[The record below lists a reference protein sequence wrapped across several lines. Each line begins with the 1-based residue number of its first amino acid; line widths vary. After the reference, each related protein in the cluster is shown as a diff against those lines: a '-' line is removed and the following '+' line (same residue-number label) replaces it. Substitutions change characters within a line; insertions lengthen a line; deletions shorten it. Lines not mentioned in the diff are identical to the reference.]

1 MSLVSPTTTGR
12 RRLAALADRDVDVVQ
27 LHSVFTPP
35 NALLARRLRVP
46 YVISPHGGYAPAS
59 LARSTRRKTAYKYLL
74 ERPMLRRAALRVAL
88 TDVEARDLDA
98 FGAGRP
104 VAVIPNGVIPAPR
117 DLDGAAFRRELGL
130 GPTDRLL
137 LFVGRLDILHKGL
150 DVLLDGVAEASA
162 WRLAVVGP
170 DVRGGRAWLLARAEA
185 LGMLSRLA
193 VVGPR
198 QGRALHEAF
207 AAADCFALTSRWEGL
222 PIALLE
228 ALSHGVPAVVSPAVD
243 RLVAVS
249 QAGAGWSVRASELGP
264 ALRRL
269 DDAELARRAAGTRPG
284 RPLRLDRHRRPLR
297 GRLCG
302 ADGDAARSAS
312 PLRLSVEPGR
322 QGLHLRPQP
331 RLLLGR
337 QALPP
342 PLDGL
347 LAGSTNGIGPGVGLQ
362 LGGAAGV
369 PAHPTPDVLGVAEP
383 ESPVEAG
390 EAANR
395 VESQILVPDDDPVG
409 MGAPVLEEDGVD
421 HPPQ

>member
-1 MSLVSPTTTGR
+1 MRIAQVVPAGAHPYSGVPAVIAHLSAHLADRGHHVEVWLLRPWSEEEQAVHAAALRDAGVSLVSPTTTGR

-269 DDAELARRAAGTRPG
+269 DDAELARRAAGTRA
-284 RPLRLDRHRRPLR
+284 L
-297 GRLCG
+297 
-302 ADGDAARSAS
+302 AARYDWTA
-312 PLRLSVEPGR
+312 
-322 QGLHLRPQP
+322 
-331 RLLLGR
+331 
-337 QALPP
+337 
-342 PLDGL
+342 
-347 LAGSTNGIGPGVGLQ
+347 I
-362 LGGAAGV
+362 AARY
-369 PAHPTPDVLGVAEP
+369 
-383 ESPVEAG
+383 
-390 EAANR
+390 EAAYAGLTGTR
-395 VESQILVPDDDPVG
+395 RARRHHSDS
-409 MGAPVLEEDGVD
+409 A
-421 HPPQ
+421 

>member
-1 MSLVSPTTTGR
+1 MRIAQVVPAGAHPYSGVPAVIAHLSAHLAHRGHHVEVWLLRPWNEEEQAVHAAALRDAGVSLVSPASTGR
-12 RRLAALADRDVDVVQ
+12 RRLATLADRDVDVVQ

-35 NALLARRLRVP
+35 NALLARQLRVP

-59 LARSTRRKTAYKYLL
+59 LARSARRKTAYKYLL

-150 DVLLDGVAEASA
+150 DVLLDGVAGAPA

-228 ALSHGVPAVVSPAVD
+228 ALAHGVPAVVSPAVD
-243 RLVAVS
+243 RLVGVA
-249 QAGAGWSVRASELGP
+249 QAGAGWSVRESELGS
-264 ALRRL
+264 ALRRF
-269 DDAELARRAAGTRPG
+269 DGDERARRAAATRA
-284 RPLRLDRHRRPLR
+284 L
-297 GRLCG
+297 
-302 ADGDAARSAS
+302 AARYDWAAIAA
-312 PLRLSVEPGR
+312 RYE
-322 QGLHLRPQP
+322 
-331 RLLLGR
+331 
-337 QALPP
+337 A
-342 PLDGL
+342 
-347 LAGSTNGIGPGVGLQ
+347 TF
-362 LGGAAGV
+362 AGV
-369 PAHPTPDVLGVAEP
+369 IGTQLP
-383 ESPVEAG
+383 S
-390 EAANR
+390 R
-395 VESQILVPDDDPVG
+395 
-409 MGAPVLEEDGVD
+409 D
-421 HPPQ
+421 HHSDSA

>member
-1 MSLVSPTTTGR
+1 MRIAQVVPAGAHPYSGVPAVIAHLSAHLADRGHRVEVWLLRPWNEEEQAVHAAALRDAGVSLVSPTTTGR

-150 DVLLDGVAEASA
+150 DVLLDGVARASA

-198 QGRALHEAF
+198 QGRPP
-207 AAADCFALTSRWEGL
+207 R
-222 PIALLE
+222 
-228 ALSHGVPAVVSPAVD
+228 GV
-243 RLVAVS
+243 R
-249 QAGAGWSVRASELGP
+249 R
-264 ALRRL
+264 RRL
-269 DDAELARRAAGTRPG
+269 
-284 RPLRLDRHRRPLR
+284 
-297 GRLCG
+297 
-302 ADGDAARSAS
+302 
-312 PLRLSVEPGR
+312 
-322 QGLHLRPQP
+322 LRPD
-331 RLLLGR
+331 
-337 QALPP
+337 LPM
-342 PLDGL
+342 
-347 LAGSTNGIGPGVGLQ
+347 
-362 LGGAAGV
+362 GGAAHRLARGAV
-369 PAHPTPDVLGVAEP
+369 PRRPGGGEP
-383 ESPVEAG
+383 G
-390 EAANR
+390 
-395 VESQILVPDDDPVG
+395 G
-409 MGAPVLEEDGVD
+409 
-421 HPPQ
+421 

>member
-1 MSLVSPTTTGR
+1 MRPRCATPACRWSPPPRPGGGGWPRWPTATWTSSSCTACSPAER
-12 RRLAALADRDVDVVQ
+12 AAG
-27 LHSVFTPP
+27 
-35 NALLARRLRVP
+35 RRLRVP

-269 DDAELARRAAGTRPG
+269 DDAELARRAAGTRA
-284 RPLRLDRHRRPLR
+284 L
-297 GRLCG
+297 
-302 ADGDAARSAS
+302 AARYDWTA
-312 PLRLSVEPGR
+312 
-322 QGLHLRPQP
+322 
-331 RLLLGR
+331 
-337 QALPP
+337 
-342 PLDGL
+342 
-347 LAGSTNGIGPGVGLQ
+347 I
-362 LGGAAGV
+362 AARY
-369 PAHPTPDVLGVAEP
+369 
-383 ESPVEAG
+383 
-390 EAANR
+390 EAAYAGLTGTR
-395 VESQILVPDDDPVG
+395 RARPHHSDS
-409 MGAPVLEEDGVD
+409 A
-421 HPPQ
+421 

>member
-1 MSLVSPTTTGR
+1 MRIAQVVPAGAHPYSGVPAVIAHLSAHLADRGHHVEVWLLRPWSEEEQAVHAAALRDAGVWLVSPTTTGR

-59 LARSTRRKTAYKYLL
+59 LARSARRKTVYKYLL

-243 RLVAVS
+243 RLVGVS

-264 ALRRL
+264 LLRRL
-269 DDAELARRAAGTRPG
+269 DGAELARRVAETRALAARYDWTAIAARYEAAYAGLTGTRRA
-284 RPLRLDRHRRPLR
+284 RPHHSD
-297 GRLCG
+297 
-302 ADGDAARSAS
+302 SA
-312 PLRLSVEPGR
+312 
-322 QGLHLRPQP
+322 
-331 RLLLGR
+331 
-337 QALPP
+337 
-342 PLDGL
+342 
-347 LAGSTNGIGPGVGLQ
+347 
-362 LGGAAGV
+362 
-369 PAHPTPDVLGVAEP
+369 
-383 ESPVEAG
+383 
-390 EAANR
+390 
-395 VESQILVPDDDPVG
+395 
-409 MGAPVLEEDGVD
+409 
-421 HPPQ
+421 